1 MNEIKFKLPIE
12 LIVGPKASS
21 GGLYCSVA
29 RTLDGG
35 AASVIW
41 DFETKSWVF
50 AKGLSVGT
58 VFAAVP
64 LSPEFME
71 KSGIAESKPYLD
83 FVAELKNK

>member
-1 MNEIKFKLPIE
+1 MNDAKLKLPIE

-35 AASVIW
+35 GASVTW

-50 AKGLSVGT
+50 CKGLSVGT
-58 VFAAVP
+58 VFAAAP
-64 LSPEFME
+64 LSPELMK
-71 KSGIAESKPYLD
+71 KSGIAESKSYLD